1 MTYGRAIAAQLKAQ
15 QDVMRANFQQEKE
28 SLLNAFKAIQLR
40 QDKACHNCTLA
51 NSILCTED
59 CFWYQ
64 VKIILKGVLHEI

>member
-15 QDVMRANFQQEKE
+15 QDVMQANFQQEKE

-51 NSILCTED
+51 KSILCTED